1 MRENGV
7 FVVDARLSVS
17 ADEKPS
23 LKVTRITPY
32 SKNQGR
38 KKKKGLFLRF
48 ADSGDERRAQAEEML
63 MFDGA
68 GDTPVY
74 FYFLDTK
81 EYEQH
86 GTSAAGEGLT
96 AELKALL
103 GDENVVL
110 Q

>member
-1 MRENGV
+1 
-7 FVVDARLSVS
+7 
-17 ADEKPS
+17 
-23 LKVTRITPY
+23 
-32 SKNQGR
+32 
-38 KKKKGLFLRF
+38 
-48 ADSGDERRAQAEEML
+48 
-63 MFDGA
+63 MFDGP

-81 EYEQH
+81 TYEQH
-86 GTSAAGEGLT
+86 GTSAAGESLT